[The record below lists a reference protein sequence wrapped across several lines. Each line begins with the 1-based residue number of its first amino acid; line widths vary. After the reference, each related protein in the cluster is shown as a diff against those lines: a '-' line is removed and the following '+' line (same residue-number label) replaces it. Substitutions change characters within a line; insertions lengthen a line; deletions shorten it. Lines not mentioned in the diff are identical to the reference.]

1 MCQVRCR
8 SYSLMLLLVFAQGPQ
23 PEPFNALAPAAF
35 EVPQELT
42 NGVANIFKSVVPN
55 FLAQLAG

>member
-1 MCQVRCR
+1 
-8 SYSLMLLLVFAQGPQ
+8 MLLLGSAQGPQ
-23 PEPFNALAPAAF
+23 PEPFNALAPAAS

-42 NGVANIFKSVVPN
+42 NGVSNIFKSIVPN